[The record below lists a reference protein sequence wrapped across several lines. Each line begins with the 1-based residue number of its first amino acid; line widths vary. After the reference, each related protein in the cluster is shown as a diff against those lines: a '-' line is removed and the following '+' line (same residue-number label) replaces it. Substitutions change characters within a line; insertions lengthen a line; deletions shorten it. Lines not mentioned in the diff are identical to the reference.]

1 MGSRSRSIRLRIYA
15 LVTVPLVTMICLL
28 AYIATTSIHNVINL
42 DRAPS
47 LINATSVPAAEFTSY
62 LQAERL
68 AAVVFVF
75 EPNAANLQAY
85 KNAINTTDANE
96 QAFINKM
103 DSSATKG
110 SETASTAQG
119 INAVVANLGDLL
131 DPTATGT
138 AVPQ

>member
-47 LINATSVPAAEFTSY
+47 LINATSVPAAQFTNY

-68 AAVVFVF
+68 AAVVYIF

-85 KNAINTTDANE
+85 QNATNLTDANKR
-96 QAFINKM
+96 AFVSAM
-103 DSSATKG
+103 TSSATKS

-119 INAVVANLGDLL
+119 ISAVLANLNQLAQLREG
-131 DPTATGT
+131 
-138 AVPQ
+138 